1 MVKPIETQ
9 HLFDPKLPKPSK
21 TTMFLALQSLA
32 TFLRPKALDFL
43 LQDSGPS
50 GQNAPPRRSKE
61 HPWSDAQAFPSFRD
75 AMVGIQWDSQW
86 DLEPELDSM
95 DFADFVDGNR
105 PISADSWGQFM
116 I

>member
-1 MVKPIETQ
+1 
-9 HLFDPKLPKPSK
+9 
-21 TTMFLALQSLA
+21 
-32 TFLRPKALDFL
+32 
-43 LQDSGPS
+43 
-50 GQNAPPRRSKE
+50 
-61 HPWSDAQAFPSFRD
+61 
-75 AMVGIQWDSQW
+75 MVGIQWDSQW